1 MGALEDFLDGITNKS
16 LCSWFFT
23 MFVLAVV
30 GSIYQ
35 FLYLIFAARMIK
47 NKVHGFIIIL
57 TTAVVLSIGCFQA
70 LFLYSLCDRSLVK
83 SQ

>member
-1 MGALEDFLDGITNKS
+1 MGAIEDFLDGIPNKS

-35 FLYLIFAARMIK
+35 FLYMVYAATMIK
-47 NKVHGFIIIL
+47 NKVNGFIIVS

-70 LFLYSLCDRSLVK
+70 LFLYSLCDRSIVK

>member
-1 MGALEDFLDGITNKS
+1 MGALEDFLDGIPNKS

-35 FLYLIFAARMIK
+35 FLYLIFAARIIK
-47 NKVHGFIIIL
+47 NKIYSFTLVL
-57 TTAVVLSIGCFQA
+57 TAAIVMTIGCFQA
-70 LFLYSLCDRSLVK
+70 LFLYSLCDRSIVK